1 MKNILMILLILL
13 LSCSTNN
20 KNTNKVI
27 EIGYIGE
34 FDVNVWESIILNLEM
49 KISF

>member
-1 MKNILMILLILL
+1 MKNILMILLILLL

-34 FDVNVWESIILNLEM
+34 FDVNV
-49 KISF
+49 